1 MSRGR
6 QRTLFSVGRRFPYA
20 MARVFS
26 PMEALACFLFGPI
39 RKLTHACALEAAR
52 RKIERRSVPVT
63 LAVRRRGLAVQVQTS
78 YWPLSDTANSTDFDA
93 RLRGSRGCREHAKG
107 NVQPSHVPAA
117 SLCLPFLPCADLRS
131 GTRLHGTVRYVQY
144 SSASLRRCAAG
155 LSPSRRCRMLLKH
168 GGRKKD
174 EACFRYAISRPSER
188 ERIFQ

>member
-117 SLCLPFLPCADLRS
+117 SLCLPSCHVPICGLARVF
-131 GTRLHGTVRYVQY
+131 TVRCGTY
-144 SSASLRRCAAG
+144 STRAQASGAAQQGCRRPDAA
-155 LSPSRRCRMLLKH
+155 
-168 GGRKKD
+168 
-174 EACFRYAISRPSER
+174 ACC
-188 ERIFQ
+188 